1 VLPGR
6 RVSEW
11 LHAPGGV
18 STYKEHIE
26 TMVEALPATGTFSA
40 EEVEQRLLLPV
51 LDAGRM
57 FQQLNGKRFEDER
70 FRFVRM

>member
-1 VLPGR
+1 
-6 RVSEW
+6 
-11 LHAPGGV
+11 
-18 STYKEHIE
+18 
-26 TMVEALPATGTFSA
+26 MVEALPATGTFSA